1 MTHGFLS
8 LDFSRSALN
17 SKKKISKS
25 TSLGPNKSH
34 FEVIGKGPYR
44 PQRKSDIGKTMSS
57 LSGKKKENEIQ
68 WVNYEVVITDSDTT
82 EDEAEVS
89 KSPVPADD
97 EDR

>member
-1 MTHGFLS
+1 
-8 LDFSRSALN
+8 
-17 SKKKISKS
+17 
-25 TSLGPNKSH
+25 
-34 FEVIGKGPYR
+34 
-44 PQRKSDIGKTMSS
+44 MSS

-82 EDEAEVS
+82 EDEAEVL

>member
-1 MTHGFLS
+1 MTHSFLS

-25 TSLGPNKSH
+25 TSLGPNKN
-34 FEVIGKGPYR
+34 FDDIGKGRYR
-44 PQRKSDIGKTMSS
+44 PQRKSDIRKTMTSMS
-57 LSGKKKENEIQ
+57 KKKKENEIQ